1 MGTKLPR
8 NAVKGG
14 YFSILL
20 LFATCCRLLHA
31 IAAEKISAPKQVPI
45 TRYPSSRLAIGRL
58 IQPSVNRLK
67 GGRFSGYWLA
77 AGLFAGVWA
86 LCWRL
91 GKRSRLTSTDEAIC
105 AISVLDPYTPSVHRD
120 AYHGVGP
127 ADARAYNCPIGLTVL
142 SPCM

>member
-1 MGTKLPR
+1 MGSFDSALGESLEK
-8 NAVKGG
+8 V
-14 YFSILL
+14 
-20 LFATCCRLLHA
+20 
-31 IAAEKISAPKQVPI
+31 AAFMALGWGLGS
-45 TRYPSSRLAIGRL
+45 L
-58 IQPSVNRLK
+58 
-67 GGRFSGYWLA
+67 LA
-77 AGLFAGVWA
+77 AGLLAGGWA
-86 LCWRL
+86 LGWRL

>member
-1 MGTKLPR
+1 MGSFDSALGESLEK
-8 NAVKGG
+8 V
-14 YFSILL
+14 
-20 LFATCCRLLHA
+20 
-31 IAAEKISAPKQVPI
+31 AAFMALGWGLGS
-45 TRYPSSRLAIGRL
+45 L
-58 IQPSVNRLK
+58 
-67 GGRFSGYWLA
+67 LA
-77 AGLFAGVWA
+77 AGLFAGGWA
-86 LCWRL
+86 LCWRLGSWLAAGLLAGGWALGWRL